1 MPASTITRLD
11 RSTSIRTI
19 VTVAKAERETTVT
32 VDGIV
37 VPLSE
42 LGDLVPGQRVRVAWT
57 PTRKKRREVYG
68 ALVGKAS
75 SPTLE
80 EINESSREAWGDWI
94 W

>member
-1 MPASTITRLD
+1 M
-11 RSTSIRTI
+11 
-19 VTVAKAERETTVT
+19 TVASKAERETTVT

-57 PTRKKRREVYG
+57 PTRKKRRDVYG